1 MGWFIC
7 LRFLIWVACIGVSLK
22 KVEGTPKGSRH
33 AVFDTFDTFISNVC
47 RHASSH
53 F

>member
-7 LRFLIWVACIGVSLK
+7 LRFLIWVSLK

-33 AVFDTFDTFISNVC
+33 SVFDTFDTFISNVC